1 VVPTTLFPFSAPA
14 RSPHCQSRPC
24 APKNPDEIKTID
36 MFLGKTNYNF
46 QKISDKNKIN
56 KGLKNFRVNQ
66 KQKGFEQKFNENL

>member
-1 VVPTTLFPFSAPA
+1 
-14 RSPHCQSRPC
+14 
-24 APKNPDEIKTID
+24 